1 MTLTLIGSG
10 VEILGLAVAA
20 YGLFLTWRGVA
31 EGHPL
36 IPLRRRRDYTG
47 HAAVGILTVTGSAY
61 GYVTDPNEDVDAK
74 LARVHEVLS
83 TLDTRITAEVRDR
96 NAAISQ
102 LASDLRAER
111 HRDGSARKSEARGD
125 TRVAAAGLAFA
136 ALGAVMQIVGSL
148 LP

>member
-36 IPLRRRRDYTG
+36 IPLRHKRNYTG
-47 HAAVGILTVTGSAY
+47 HAAVGMATLTGSAY
-61 GYVTDPNEDVDAK
+61 GYVTGTNEDVDAK
-74 LARVHEVLS
+74 LARVHEVLAA
-83 TLDTRITAEVRDR
+83 LDTRITAEARDR

-102 LASDLRAER
+102 LAGDLRAER
-111 HRDGSARKSEARGD
+111 RRDDSDRKSDARGD
-125 TRVAAAGLAFA
+125 TRVAAAGLALA
-136 ALGAVMQIVGSL
+136 ALGAVLQIVGSL
-148 LP
+148 LA